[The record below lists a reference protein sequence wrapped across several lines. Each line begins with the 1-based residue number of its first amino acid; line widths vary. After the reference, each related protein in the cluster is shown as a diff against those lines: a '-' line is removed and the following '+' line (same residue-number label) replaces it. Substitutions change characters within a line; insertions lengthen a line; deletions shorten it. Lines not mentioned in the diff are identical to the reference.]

1 MGGAKRYPSKP
12 AVAMGFA
19 SLYPSYA
26 SFGDLPVGQSH
37 SASHMHVCRGV
48 LSFTTCGRTEEECD
62 DIAPSSLTGGPSAI
76 SAFSREN
83 FIATMRRYRIRKN
96 KMDLGLKGRNA
107 VVLGGTRGIGRAI
120 ADTLAGEGAGVAV
133 CARNADQVAGTVAE
147 LQAKGVKATGAP
159 LDITDAAALKSW
171 IADVA
176 RELGSVDLLFSNAG
190 AMAQGGDPASWEQN
204 FRLDVLGA
212 VHAFDA
218 AKPFLEA
225 SGERSGDAAFV
236 IISSISAAQADV
248 ASSYGPIKAALIHM
262 AKGLARQ
269 YAKKKI
275 RVNVVSP
282 GTVYFKGGVWNM
294 IEQNMPE
301 RYNDAMKRNPTGRMA
316 TPQEIASAAV
326 FLASPVSG
334 FTTGSN
340 LVVDGAISNRVNF

>member
-1 MGGAKRYPSKP
+1 
-12 AVAMGFA
+12 
-19 SLYPSYA
+19 
-26 SFGDLPVGQSH
+26 
-37 SASHMHVCRGV
+37 
-48 LSFTTCGRTEEECD
+48 
-62 DIAPSSLTGGPSAI
+62 
-76 SAFSREN
+76 
-83 FIATMRRYRIRKN
+83 
-96 KMDLGLKGRNA
+96 MDLGLKGKNA
-107 VVLGGTRGIGRAI
+107 IVLGGTRGIGRAI
-120 ADTLAGEGAGVAV
+120 AATLAGEGANVAV
-133 CARNADQVAGTVAE
+133 CARNADQVAATVAE
-147 LQAKGVKATGAP
+147 LKASGINATGSP
-159 LDITDAAALKSW
+159 VDVTDGAALQSW
-171 IADVA
+171 IENAA
-176 RELGSVDLLFSNAG
+176 KELGGIDLLFSNAG

-218 AKPFLEA
+218 ARPFLEA
-225 SGERSGDAAFV
+225 SGARSGDAAFV
-236 IISSISAAQADV
+236 IISSISAAQADT
-248 ASSYGPIKAALIHM
+248 ASSYGPVKAALIHM

-282 GTVYFKGGVWNM
+282 GTVYFKGGVWEM

-301 RYNDAMKRNPTGRMA
+301 RYKDAMSRNPTGRMA

>member
-1 MGGAKRYPSKP
+1 
-12 AVAMGFA
+12 
-19 SLYPSYA
+19 
-26 SFGDLPVGQSH
+26 
-37 SASHMHVCRGV
+37 
-48 LSFTTCGRTEEECD
+48 
-62 DIAPSSLTGGPSAI
+62 
-76 SAFSREN
+76 
-83 FIATMRRYRIRKN
+83 
-96 KMDLGLKGRNA
+96 MDLGLKGRNA

-147 LQAKGVKATGAP
+147 LKAMGVKATGAP
-159 LDITDAAALKSW
+159 VDITDAAALKSW

-176 RELGSVDLLFSNAG
+176 RELGSVDMLFSNAG

-212 VHAFDA
+212 VNAFEA
-218 AKPFLEA
+218 ARPLLEA
-225 SGERSGDAAFV
+225 SGEKTGDAAFV
-236 IISSISAAQADV
+236 IISSISAAQADT

-269 YAKKKI
+269 YAGKKI

-282 GTVYFKGGVWNM
+282 GTVYFKGGIWNM
-294 IEQNMPE
+294 VEQNMPK
-301 RYNDAMKRNPTGRMA
+301 RYQDALARNPTGRMA
-316 TPQEIASAAV
+316 TPQEIANAAV
-326 FLASPVSG
+326 FLASPASS